1 MKFTLIAAIAALLV
15 ASFVSASP
23 VRVFGAVRN
32 VQANDATLTGRAPE
46 GLTNAQRMARGLP
59 PMKPRSLSTSPTAAK
74 RQTSAVPPGGRRR
87 RSFEDEEATP
97 VERRQTSAVPP
108 GGRRSVPRMQKRDRY
123 AGVYAQ

>member
-1 MKFTLIAAIAALLV
+1 MKFTLISAIAALLV

-32 VQANDATLTGRAPE
+32 ANSDATLTDRAPE
-46 GLTNAQRMARGLP
+46 GMTNAQRMARGLP
-59 PMKPRSLSTSPTAAK
+59 PMKPRSLSASPTVAK
-74 RQTSAVPPGGRRR
+74 RQTSPLPPGGRRR
-87 RSFEDEEATP
+87 RNVEDEEATR
-97 VERRQTSAVPP
+97 VERRQTSPVPP